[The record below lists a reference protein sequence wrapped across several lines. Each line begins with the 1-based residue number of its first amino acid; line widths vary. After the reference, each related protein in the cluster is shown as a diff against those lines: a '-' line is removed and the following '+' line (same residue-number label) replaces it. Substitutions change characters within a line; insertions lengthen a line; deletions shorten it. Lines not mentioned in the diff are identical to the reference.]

1 MSDCPNI
8 TMVAIQEIQAMPT
21 VQDVVWTGVADNGD
35 FLGVHFPDDEDFQDA
50 MESDDEDTG
59 SDMGGA

>member
-1 MSDCPNI
+1 
-8 TMVAIQEIQAMPT
+8 MVAIQEIQAMPT